1 MVWAMKRATTGSS
14 VVSLP
19 QALTM
24 VDRGSNNDE
33 VATLLREIRDEL
45 KQQKEVMQGHVTAAA
60 APSAPAEGDFV

>member
-1 MVWAMKRATTGSS
+1 MKRATNGGATAG
-14 VVSLP
+14 LP
-19 QALTM
+19 EALTM
-24 VDRGSNNDE
+24 VDRGSNNNTDE